1 MKKSLFLSFILAL
14 TTSLPLAAQWVHTP
28 TPNDTLQPVR
38 KLANGNVLFSIYAP
52 KARDIKL
59 LGDAA
64 NYNNEITTRELPN
77 GVWTFEVTNVPEGA
91 LRYYF
96 MVDGVATADPLMEK
110 QYQQRMFNGFDKPSD
125 FFGYRKDIPHGTIS
139 VLKYES
145 KTLGCTRTI
154 HVWTPAG
161 YEKSKK
167 KLPVLYLIHGGGDN
181 DASWSGVGQADN
193 ILDNLLAEGKMKEMI
208 VVMPNGTIKTSD
220 LAGEVPLFVE
230 DLKNDI
236 VPFVEKTY
244 NVYTDAAHRAI
255 AGLSMGGWETLE
267 TAIKYYDMYQ
277 YIWVL
282 SSGWFKTDKSKY
294 ELEAKHLKEIA
305 PAFNKAVKQFVMTQG
320 DPEDIAYYNGEATRK
335 LFEEA
340 GIHPEW
346 YSRPGGHTWYTWRWN
361 LYELAQ
367 RIFK

>member
-1 MKKSLFLSFILAL
+1 MKSTLLTLSFLAL
-14 TTSLPLAAQWVHTP
+14 SLSASAQFSRVP
-28 TPNDTLQPVR
+28 SPNDTLQPVR

-52 KARDIKL
+52 KAREVKL
-59 LGDAA
+59 MGDAA
-64 NYNNEITTRELPN
+64 NYNNEITTREQPN

-96 MVDGVATADPLMEK
+96 VVDGVATADPLMEK
-110 QYQQRMFNGFDKPSD
+110 QYQQRMFNGFDKPED
-125 FFGYRKDIPHGTIS
+125 FFGYRKDIPHGAVT
-139 VLKYES
+139 VQKYES
-145 KTLGCTRTI
+145 KTLGCTRTV

-161 YEKSKK
+161 YEKSKQ

-193 ILDNLLAEGKMKEMI
+193 ILDNLLAEGKMKPML
-208 VVMPNGTIKTSD
+208 VVMPNGTIETDD

-236 VPFVEKTY
+236 VPFIEKTY

-267 TAIKYYDMYQ
+267 TAVKYYDMYQ

-282 SSGWFKTDKSKY
+282 SSGWFKTDKAKY
-294 ELEAKHLKEIA
+294 ELEAKHLPEIA
-305 PAFNKAVKQFVMTQG
+305 PAFKKAVKQFVMTQG
-320 DPEDIAYYNGEATRK
+320 DPEDIAYYNGVATRE
-335 LFEEA
+335 LFEKA
-340 GIHPEW
+340 GIPMEF
-346 YSRPGGHTWYTWRWN
+346 YSEPGGHTWYIWRKN
-361 LYELAQ
+361 LYQLAQ